1 MKTKIFLLTAVLI
14 ASARAESP
22 STNTLTAAAERAI
35 ERASLRVD
43 AAALAEAVNPLDDA
57 LARAPNDPALLYT
70 RAYGYYASS
79 ALYRRPSNPAAL
91 QKCFES
97 SVALLERVKGDPWEA
112 EAAALRGSIL
122 GQLIGLKGG
131 LAGMTLGPDSG
142 RLLARAAKAAPTSP
156 RLLMFRGISLF
167 NMPAIWGGD
176 PLEGATLFQQAV
188 DGFAAHDLA
197 ADGPHWGRADAL
209 TWLGIAKQKTGD
221 FAAARAA
228 WEQALALEPDYGW
241 VKFALLPSLDGSA
254 KQTKNPAAEVQV
266 VADFFPAEGSA
277 RKIGV
282 LFLGGSEGGKPD
294 RHLAQMFAQNG
305 YAVLAPA
312 YFGSEGLPNE
322 LELIPLEY
330 LDRAIL
336 SLCRQANLRPDGV
349 VIIGASKGA
358 ELALLLAARDTTV
371 AGVIAL
377 APSSVVWQGLPGKF
391 GPTHPQSSWSL
402 NRKPVPFVP
411 FDHGENFDPSDPRSI
426 YKIYER
432 SLAQKDAVAQAT
444 IAAEKIHG
452 PVLLLSG
459 SKDDLWPSDQMGDA
473 IVARLKA
480 VGFNY
485 DCEHAKYEDAGHTLN
500 EYFMRGGT
508 VEGNRT
514 ARIEATKKMLEFLAR
529 IDQRLASA
537 DAR

>member
-1 MKTKIFLLTAVLI
+1 MQTKLVLLLAVLTAMAHAGSSS
-14 ASARAESP
+14 ASILAATAEG
-22 STNTLTAAAERAI
+22 AI
-35 ERASLRVD
+35 ERASLRMD
-43 AAALAEAVNPLDDA
+43 AAALAETVKPLDDA
-57 LARAPNDPALLYT
+57 LTPAPNDPALLYT
-70 RAYGYYASS
+70 RAYGHYASS

-97 SVALLERVKGDPWEA
+97 AVALLERVKGDPWEA

-131 LAGMTLGPDSG
+131 LSGMTLGPESG
-142 RLLARAAKAAPTSP
+142 RLLAHAAKAAPDSP
-156 RLLMFRGISLF
+156 RVLMFRGISLF
-167 NMPAIWGGD
+167 NTPAMWGGD
-176 PLEGATLFQQAV
+176 STEGIKLLQQAV
-188 DGFAAHDLA
+188 DRYAASDLP

-241 VKFALLPSLDGSA
+241 VNFALLPSLDGGA
-254 KQTKNPAAEVQV
+254 KQTKNPAPEVRV
-266 VADFFPAEGSA
+266 AADFFPAEGSP
-277 RKIGV
+277 KKVGV
-282 LFLGGSEGGKPD
+282 LFLGGAEGGKPD
-294 RHLAQMFAQNG
+294 RHLPQMFAQNG

-312 YFGSEGLPNE
+312 YFRAEGLPAE
-322 LELIPLEY
+322 LALIPLEH
-330 LDRAIL
+330 LERALL
-336 SLCRQANLRPDGV
+336 SLRRQANLRTNGV

-377 APSSVVWQGLPGKF
+377 APSSVVWQGLPKEF
-391 GPTHPQSSWSL
+391 GRTPPRSSWSL
-402 NRKPVPFVP
+402 GGKPVPFVP
-411 FDHGENFDPSDPRSI
+411 FAHGETFDPADPLAI

-444 IAAEKIHG
+444 IAVEKIHG

-480 VGFNY
+480 MGFNHP
-485 DCEHAKYEDAGHTLN
+485 CEHVKYEDAGHTLN

-529 IDQRLASA
+529 IDRCLASA
-537 DAR
+537 DPR